1 VRALLEVN
9 VLIALLDSDHTLHGP
24 AMNWFTK
31 RRAFD
36 SRLAKITILV
46 ETFG

>member
-1 VRALLEVN
+1 M
-9 VLIALLDSDHTLHGP
+9 S
-24 AMNWFTK
+24 WFTK